1 MNTGM
6 RTRLN
11 TRLSTRLNN
20 RFARRITRY
29 VGAAIVTVLC
39 VAVAPGME
47 LLAQSGPPQSRQ
59 QRGTSTRGDRE
70 MEQQVQRR
78 IGAMLK
84 ERLSLTDE
92 QLTQLEEVTKKLDR
106 DRRSVRSEE
115 YRLRSTM
122 RAQLL
127 AGDSASNDTIAL
139 LLERMPRLE
148 RRKIDLM
155 EAEQKELAQFLSP
168 LQRARYVA
176 LQDEIRRNMDEIR
189 EKRESA
195 PPGSGSRTPPPG
207 TSGRTR
213 PPWVRP

>member
-1 MNTGM
+1 MNT
-6 RTRLN
+6 RVIP
-11 TRLSTRLNN
+11 
-20 RFARRITRY
+20 RITRA
-29 VGAAIVTVLC
+29 VAAALVTALC
-39 VAVAPGME
+39 VAVTPGMD

-84 ERLSLTDE
+84 ARLSLTDE

-148 RRKIDLM
+148 RRKIELM
-155 EAEQKELAQFLSP
+155 ENEQKELAQFLSP
-168 LQRARYVA
+168 LQRARYIS
-176 LQDEIRRNMDEIR
+176 LQEEIRRNMDEIR
-189 EKRESA
+189 EKREGTPSSSGGR
-195 PPGSGSRTPPPG
+195 PPYGRTPPP
-207 TSGRTR
+207 TGR
-213 PPWVRP
+213 P